1 MSHFVSIFLL
11 RVLYFNL
18 TTICS
23 IFSVINKKEI
33 YFTITYNLFLD
44 INNIAYPFSFIIRT
58 GSLLLFPSNLH
69 QKMVNN
75 LDFDV
80 KTK

>member
-18 TTICS
+18 ITICS

-58 GSLLLFPSNLH
+58 GSLLSYFSLQIYVRKWLIT
-69 QKMVNN
+69 
-75 LDFDV
+75 L
-80 KTK
+80 TLT

>member
-23 IFSVINKKEI
+23 IFSVIKKEI